1 MTVQRACGCVK
12 SNTGTCTPRT
22 RNCAEKRLLHW
33 KGLCFLCPGLDHQG
47 SFSTRTLKWTGRVP
61 DIVHAAPN
69 RRTGAVEMGDRVV
82 GGEEE
87 YDSNWSSDLGLD
99 SKPTVTSRPHGEV
112 SFASMREK
120 FSGMAESQ
128 AQTGHEIQT
137 LSMTEQDPTSDSLSP
152 LSLLAFP
159 HFNRRRIPK
168 LVRPLRS
175 ELAILSSSA
184 FLPSSC
190 RGQVQYKYGIMHDFQ
205 DRDVT
210 QASVQDT
217 AQQVFILNVPHSLT
231 PQLAMSDTPPFLC
244 DAPCAFPWSC
254 FLAFAPFRLAVFWFF
269 IFF

>member
-1 MTVQRACGCVK
+1 MEADRLVHVTSLAEPQHAALGPPTVHHGEPVAASNRTPEPALLAPEIVLK
-12 SNTGTCTPRT
+12 SGYFTG
-22 RNCAEKRLLHW
+22 K
-33 KGLCFLCPGLDHQG
+33 G

-217 AQQVFILNVPHSLT
+217 AQQ
-231 PQLAMSDTPPFLC
+231 
-244 DAPCAFPWSC
+244 
-254 FLAFAPFRLAVFWFF
+254 
-269 IFF
+269 